1 MHCLVNLIQ
10 FSLIVTFTFIFKFKR
25 ETVHFWVSPLFI
37 FLHLL
42 DHNSYQENPIL
53 VRPLPSHLIW
63 SIFPEIFKFCSILI
77 FYIMKNLFT
86 LHDLSSLRNFA
97 CKFLYFNTTN
107 IYYVTKNQI
116 LFLVVQDIKRTYN

>member
-25 ETVHFWVSPLFI
+25 ETVHFWVSLLFI

-63 SIFPEIFKFCSILI
+63 SIFPEIFRLCSEFPTLI
-77 FYIMKNLFT
+77 YQTISHNRSVIDIIASLIHGIAGVSLYRVYGTALRF
-86 LHDLSSLRNFA
+86 LHDSHM
-97 CKFLYFNTTN
+97 
-107 IYYVTKNQI
+107 V
-116 LFLVVQDIKRTYN
+116 